1 MSNRNPV
8 ERIESP
14 AYPDVPYQNVEGW
27 ERVGSLAGGVV
38 MLGKGIRRG
47 GFIGL
52 IQVGIGAMALKRG
65 ITGHSSTKRLLEK
78 SRQQLHSVRS
88 DIERAGDEL
97 LRMKDEVERKI
108 VKSV

>member
-1 MSNRNPV
+1 MSDTT
-8 ERIESP
+8 RIQRIQSTSYDE
-14 AYPDVPYQNVEGW
+14 VPYQNVEGW
-27 ERVGSLAGGVV
+27 ERLGSLAGGVV

-88 DIERAGDEL
+88 DIERAGDQL
-97 LRMKDEVERKI
+97 LKMKDEVEAKG
-108 VKSV
+108 VKAT